1 MKEISIII
9 DDKEYTAVEKTEKTE
24 KTDKY
29 FDLSK
34 LADGDEYIFTDKEC
48 KAAGLQRSFMLIRGD
63 GKYER
68 KGFYLSKSYKWEI
81 IEDEQGCLVLVLM
94 RKD

>member
-9 DDKEYTAVEKTEKTE
+9 DDKEYTAVEKTEKTR
-24 KTDKY
+24 KTNKY
-29 FDLSK
+29 FNLSK
-34 LADGDEYIFTDKEC
+34 LTDDEYIFTDKGY